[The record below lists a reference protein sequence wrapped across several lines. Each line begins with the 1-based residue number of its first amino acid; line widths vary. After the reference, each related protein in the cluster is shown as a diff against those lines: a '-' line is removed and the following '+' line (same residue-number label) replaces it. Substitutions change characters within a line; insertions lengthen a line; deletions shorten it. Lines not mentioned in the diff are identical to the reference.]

1 MKQRIKSPAR
11 GRLRWPWGER
21 SRWWLIGLGVLGL
34 VLVGV
39 HAVAQPVARWQTRR
53 WIEKL
58 DGIQGDF
65 LDARLSFFPLVY
77 GVTHLKL
84 SQPKR
89 RTKEPLFYADH
100 VSLQLLWGKLLTGHL
115 VARVDARGVKV
126 VLEQPA
132 PGTPL
137 RLPDLAKLIPVEIV
151 LDRLQVKDGEV
162 LYVWV
167 HQKYRPTVWCHDIEA
182 TLENLGSRPNLTSGL
197 MTLAAAGIVQRKGRM
212 SVVVQADPFA
222 MPPSFAGRAQLEGFD
237 VSQMN
242 ALIDS
247 QRDVKLAPG
256 LFGMRMIFESKQG
269 MLTGQVD
276 PHLETSEIVGHDAN
290 LGSAFQALLGRIS
303 MAISTPAVGTTPS
316 GVILVRDDLT
326 RPDRQLLLTMEK
338 VVENGFLL
346 GLQEGLKRVYAGG
359 PPQATGKAKPTP
371 TELKTGQ

>member
-1 MKQRIKSPAR
+1 MKQRIKPPAR
-11 GRLRWPWGER
+11 GHLRWPWGER
-21 SRWWLIGLGVLGL
+21 SRWWLVGLGVLGL

-39 HAVAQPVARWQTRR
+39 HAVAEPVARWQTRR

-58 DGIQGDF
+58 GGIQGDF

-84 SQPKR
+84 SQPQR
-89 RTKEPLFYADH
+89 QTKEPLFYADH

-132 PGTPL
+132 PGTAP
-137 RLPDLAKLIPVEIV
+137 RLPDLATLIPVEIV
-151 LDRLQVKDGEV
+151 LDRLQAKDGEV

-167 HQKYRPTVWCHDIEA
+167 HQKYRPTMWFHDIEA
-182 TLENLGSRPNLTSGL
+182 TLENLGSRPNLTAGP
-197 MTLAAAGIVQRKGRM
+197 MTLSAAGIVQRKGRM
-212 SVVVQADPFA
+212 SVVVRADPFA

-247 QRDVKLAPG
+247 QKDVKLAPG
-256 LFGMRMIFESKQG
+256 LFGMRMGFESKQG
-269 MLTGQVD
+269 KLTGQVD
-276 PHLETSEIVGHDAN
+276 PRLETSEIVGHDAN
-290 LGSAFQALLGRIS
+290 LGSAFKALLGRIS
-303 MAISTPAVGTTPS
+303 MAVSTPADGTTPS
-316 GVILVRDDLT
+316 GVILIRDDLT